1 MGRIITRKYLLL
13 LFSHSVMSYS
23 CDPMDY
29 SLPGSSVH
37 GNFQARILEWFAISF
52 FRGSSWPR
60 DPTGVSCTAGIFYR
74 LSYQGSPNRK
84 ISQKERLRTAFSNM
98 GSVNSGMSAFINP
111 SLGGIWIISSKNSL
125 QCLNSVRNGKR
136 QSVALASDW
145 LATIVACI
153 FTVLCN
159 FKALILL

>member
-1 MGRIITRKYLLL
+1 
-13 LFSHSVMSYS
+13 
-23 CDPMDY
+23 
-29 SLPGSSVH
+29 
-37 GNFQARILEWFAISF
+37 
-52 FRGSSWPR
+52 
-60 DPTGVSCTAGIFYR
+60 
-74 LSYQGSPNRK
+74 
-84 ISQKERLRTAFSNM
+84 M

-125 QCLNSVRNGKR
+125 QCLNSVRNGER